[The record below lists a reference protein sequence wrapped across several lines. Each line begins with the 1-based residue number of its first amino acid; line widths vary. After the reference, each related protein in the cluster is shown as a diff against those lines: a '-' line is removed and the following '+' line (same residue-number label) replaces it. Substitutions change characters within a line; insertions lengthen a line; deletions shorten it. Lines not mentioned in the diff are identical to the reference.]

1 MIRRGMVGGGRAGID
16 FLEIS
21 VKVLRNFTKIADFFN
36 FFQADLGD
44 PEQIKSHRKKIQNF
58 KDPPGP

>member
-1 MIRRGMVGGGRAGID
+1 MVGGGRAGID

-44 PEQIKSHRKKIQNF
+44 PEQIKSHRKKF
-58 KDPPGP
+58 KILKTLPAPKFF